1 MKFTKSIAFKMIA
14 MILVILTISFT
25 SIGLLVRNIMK
36 DEILEQ
42 WKKDDLKLVKV
53 YSQMFDER
61 NIQGLIDKIDEEN
74 HLAYA
79 LFIDTNLIAVAHSN
93 PDRIGIALDDAGSIA
108 AARDGKEYVG
118 YFTYAVT
125 NSLVLDVLTPIY
137 NEEGQLLGALNIGLA
152 IDEQS
157 MQSVLTNALQKLS
170 LFFIIALIITAI
182 VLSIG
187 LAQLVVKPTKILRG
201 ELERLAEYDL
211 TPRSKHKFEAYA
223 KRQDEIGKMTRG
235 LQRMRN
241 NFINLIK
248 EVSNMSEQVVISSMK
263 LKTNTEQA
271 SSNASEL
278 TAAIMEVANRITEQ
292 AQVTTQGADEIYTLG
307 TFMTDNGQQVK
318 VLRKAVNEALEIKG
332 KSIAVFEELNQKT
345 RQNSE
350 RTAEVEKMIIATSNS
365 ATKIASTSELI
376 KQISNQTNLLALN
389 AAIEAARAGDSG
401 RGFSIV
407 AEEIRVLA
415 DQTKRLT
422 DEIAIIIGELV
433 GNMNKTSTT
442 IRLTQES
449 VEEQKHSVMDTQDKF
464 EDIADV
470 LEKMYEIF
478 EKIYESERIM
488 EKRKNNIL
496 EVIEKLTANSEENA
510 FTTEEVSATVQEQ
523 TAFIEH
529 ISNASEH
536 LLELIEKVDIEINK
550 FTHE

>member
-1 MKFTKSIAFKMIA
+1 MKLTNSIAFKMIA

-36 DEILEQ
+36 YEILEQ

-61 NIQGLIDKIDEEN
+61 NIQGLIDKMDEEN

-79 LFIDTNLIAVAHSN
+79 LFIDTNLTAVAHSN
-93 PDRIGIALDDAGSIA
+93 PDRIGILLEDEGSIA

-118 YFTYAVT
+118 YFTYAIT
-125 NSLVLDVLTPIY
+125 NSLVLDVLTPVY
-137 NEEGQLLGALNIGLA
+137 NESGQLLGALNIG
-152 IDEQS
+152 ISVDEQS
-157 MQSVLTNALQKLS
+157 MQNVLANALQELS
-170 LFFIIALIITAI
+170 LFFIIALMITVM

-211 TPRSKHKFEAYA
+211 TPRSKHRFTIYT
-223 KRQDEIGKMTRG
+223 KRQDEIGKMARG
-235 LQRMRN
+235 LQQMRN
-241 NFINLIK
+241 NFIDLIK
-248 EVSNMSEQVVISSMK
+248 EVSNMSEQVIISSMK

-271 SSNASEL
+271 SSNANEL

-292 AQVTTQGADEIYTLG
+292 AQVTTHGADEIYTLG

-318 VLRKAVNEALEIKG
+318 ALRKAVTEALEIKE
-332 KSIAVFEELNQKT
+332 KSITVLENLNEKT
-345 RQNSE
+345 RQNSK

-407 AEEIRVLA
+407 AEEIRILA

-433 GNMNKTSTT
+433 SNMNKTSTT
-442 IRLTQES
+442 IGLTQKS
-449 VEEQKHSVMDTQDKF
+449 VEEQEHSVKGTQDKF
-464 EDIADV
+464 ENIADI
-470 LEKMYEIF
+470 LEEMYGIF
-478 EKIYESERIM
+478 EKIYESERVM

-496 EVIEKLTANSEENA
+496 EVIERLTAISEENA
-510 FTTEEVSATVQEQ
+510 STTEEVSATVQEQ
-523 TAFIEH
+523 MAFIEH
-529 ISNASEH
+529 ISNASEY
-536 LLELIEKVDIEINK
+536 LLQLIKKVDIEINK